1 MRFHCHF
8 ITCCFHKK
16 RFRKTA
22 KFIRLYTSL
31 ILTLSLSYMFHIKAL
46 ASLQR
51 ASRSARS
58 ASPPTTI
65 RQIGDPTSRFHG
77 WCNLLKQYGWHWVIS
92 SIRQRNIAS
101 VILKLRIIVYEYLVH
116 LWTSTC
122 LWILK
127 HFLQK
132 VYVKSDKQK
141 KRLVVLNFKKYFNN
155 GPKQNCSKAQKN

>member
-1 MRFHCHF
+1 M
-8 ITCCFHKK
+8 
-16 RFRKTA
+16 
-22 KFIRLYTSL
+22 
-31 ILTLSLSYMFHIKAL
+31 
-46 ASLQR
+46 
-51 ASRSARS
+51 SAQHENKEEV
-58 ASPPTTI
+58 AEETI
-65 RQIGDPTSRFHG
+65 RMTLADFIITQ
-77 WCNLLKQYGWHWVIS
+77 L
-92 SIRQRNIAS
+92 NIAS